1 MAARLLSLP
10 NSLSYLT
17 PKNSGER
24 PYRNPDFQSSDSPFL
39 ITIFSNCT
47 ESVTYVSEHVLVRYK
62 NLVQIDLLE
71 YRQEFHSH
79 LQLLVE

>member
-24 PYRNPDFQSSDSPFL
+24 PYPNPDFQSSDSLFL
-39 ITIFSNCT
+39 ITIFCNCT
-47 ESVTYVSEHVLVRYK
+47 ESVTYVSEHAPVRCK
-62 NLVQIDLLE
+62 NLIQIDLLE
-71 YRQEFHSH
+71 YRQDGTP
-79 LQLLVE
+79 V